1 MGQVLSIA
9 LFVILALTPVM
20 ARADDDAVSC
30 RSFVGDNAVAACS
43 RLIES
48 GWYKYRP
55 KDLAVLYS
63 NRSAALSW
71 NGDTDNRSLR
81 RRSPQPRTLHGLVL
95 MKKSKVLPGEARSR
109 MSIRVLATAEINI
122 AIGLFFSIG

>member
-1 MGQVLSIA
+1 MPCPVGRSSATML
-9 LFVILALTPVM
+9 LPLA
-20 ARADDDAVSC
+20 
-30 RSFVGDNAVAACS
+30 

-63 NRSAALSW
+63 NRGAALSW

-95 MKKSKVLPGEARSR
+95 MKKSKVLPGEALSD
-109 MSIRVLATAEINI
+109 VYK
-122 AIGLFFSIG
+122 AISDG